1 MNILDETMLQ
11 SLTDSV
17 ILGVELFL
25 GVAIL
30 YGGAH
35 FLFEYIHE
43 RRNNK
48 DE

>member
-1 MNILDETMLQ
+1 MKVFDESLLQ

-43 RRNNK
+43 RRNKK

>member
-1 MNILDETMLQ
+1 MNLLDESLLQ
-11 SLTDSV
+11 SLTNSV
-17 ILGVELFL
+17 ILGIELFL
-25 GVAIL
+25 GAAIL